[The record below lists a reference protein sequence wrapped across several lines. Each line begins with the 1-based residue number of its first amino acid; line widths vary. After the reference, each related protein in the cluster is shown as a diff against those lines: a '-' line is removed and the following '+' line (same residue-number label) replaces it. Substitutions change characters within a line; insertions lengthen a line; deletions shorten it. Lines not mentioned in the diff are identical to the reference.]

1 MTFHFNTQ
9 LIIVCVFYFFLSIF
23 IAHMI
28 KGFGF
33 ILKTIFLIIVFSIL
47 NDAKGV
53 TADYKTEVFI
63 SCAVAFLYVFTDSIV
78 DFFSAMNR
86 WIQNVFYGISYR
98 ARLIALLIGKI
109 LYAVRWVL
117 RLVLIPIANLFTW
130 FYNLLSRTFRW
141 NRVFIPLTEQFK
153 RKRREGESRRSK
165 HESRQSGAGNHQ
177 KAGSTNSE
185 QEEYIR
191 RAKEK
196 VRQARE
202 EAERKKREEEQGNSG
217 GDQRTPRQIL
227 GLSDTFTLE
236 ELKKAYKQA
245 AFRYHPDKYAH
256 MSETF
261 QKEAQAEFVKAK
273 NAYDVLMKGFR

>member
-1 MTFHFNTQ
+1 MTLHLNTP
-9 LIIVCVFYFFLSIF
+9 LLIVCVLYFLGSIVF
-23 IAHMI
+23 ANLVKHS
-28 KGFGF
+28 GFF
-33 ILKTIFLIIVFSIL
+33 FRVILIFLIFGIL
-47 NDAKGV
+47 G
-53 TADYKTEVFI
+53 EVSEGYRIEVLI
-63 SCAVAFLYVFTDSIV
+63 SCAIAFLYVFTDSIV
-78 DFFSAMNR
+78 NFFSLIR
-86 WIQNVFYGISYR
+86 DGIEEIFSGISYR

-153 RKRREGESRRSK
+153 RKRRPEESRRTQNESK
-165 HESRQSGAGNHQ
+165 KSGTG
-177 KAGSTNSE
+177 KTGSTHDRE

-191 RAKEK
+191 QAKEK

-202 EAERKKREEEQGNSG
+202 EAERAKREEERRNTTS

-273 NAYDVLMKGFR
+273 NAYEVLMKGFR

>member
-1 MTFHFNTQ
+1 MTLHFNTQ
-9 LIIVCVFYFFLSIF
+9 IIIVCVFYFSLSLF

-28 KGFGF
+28 KDSGFF
-33 ILKTIFLIIVFSIL
+33 LKTIFLLLFFGIL
-47 NDAKGV
+47 G
-53 TADYKTEVFI
+53 EVSEGYRIEVLI
-63 SCAVAFLYVFTDSIV
+63 SCTIAFLYVFTDSIV
-78 DFFSAMNR
+78 NFFSLIR
-86 WIQNVFYGISYR
+86 DGIEEIFSGISYR
-98 ARLIALLIGKI
+98 VRLIASLIGKI

-141 NRVFIPLTEQFK
+141 NRVFIPLTEQFR
-153 RKRREGESRRSK
+153 RKSREAEPRRAQNESK
-165 HESRQSGAGNHQ
+165 KSGTDTT
-177 KAGSTNSE
+177 GSAHDRE

-191 RAKEK
+191 QAKEK

-202 EAERKKREEEQGNSG
+202 EAERKKREEEQQNTTG

-273 NAYDVLMKGFR
+273 NAYDVLMKSCQ